1 MRSPDPETRAARPV
15 DWIAALRAYLLATA
29 FLDLLWEAAHLPLY
43 TIWTDGTIR
52 DKAFAVLRCTMG
64 DVDRVRNYPIDARHA
79 LPACRACCNRRQPGC
94 VFIGM
99 EGLDRKDRRESNPPI
114 GFGK

>member
-1 MRSPDPETRAARPV
+1 MERRCPIAAAALPAMRSPDPETRAVRPV

-52 DKAFAVLRCTMG
+52 DNAVAVLNCTMG
-64 DVDRVRNYPIDARHA
+64 DLLIALVVLTAARWS
-79 LPACRACCNRRQPGC
+79 PATRPRHWSS
-94 VFIGM
+94 I
-99 EGLDRKDRRESNPPI
+99 
-114 GFGK
+114 

>member
-43 TIWTDGTIR
+43 TIWTNGTIR
-52 DKAFAVLRCTMG
+52 DNAVAVLHCTMG
-64 DVDRVRNYPIDARHA
+64 DVLIA
-79 LPACRACCNRRQPGC
+79 LAALTAALVVAGHPGW
-94 VFIGM
+94 
-99 EGLDRKDRRESNPPI
+99 PI
-114 GFGK
+114 GAGRRSQP